1 MFHANAYTIDAPRI
15 ASNPSWRLCLLRSSA
30 IILAGGSSKRL
41 GRDKALL
48 ELGKKPLV
56 KHVLDSVHSL
66 VDEIILVVSSQAQ
79 ETEYRKYAFPDTRIV
94 VDRRDVQTPL
104 VGVLTG
110 LEISHGE
117 YSLVL
122 ACDVPFVSRS
132 ILSLL
137 LDLSM
142 NKNAVIPRWPN
153 GHIEPL
159 QAVYRTKMAEVA
171 SKDALD
177 DGRLDMQAMVDR
189 LQGIRYVSTLV
200 LTQLDPELRTFFNV
214 NTLLDLKKAEAML
227 ERVHPKPR

>member
-1 MFHANAYTIDAPRI
+1 M
-15 ASNPSWRLCLLRSSA
+15 SNSA
-30 IILAGGSSKRL
+30 IILAGGSSTRL
-41 GRDKALL
+41 GQDKALL
-48 ELGKKPLV
+48 LLGKKPLV
-56 KHVLDSVHSL
+56 KHVLDSAKNL
-66 VDEIILVVSSQAQ
+66 VDETILVVSSPAQ
-79 ETEYRKYAFPDTRIV
+79 EAEYRDYVLPDTRIV

-110 LEISHGE
+110 FESAHGE

-122 ACDVPFVSRS
+122 ACDIPFVSRS
-132 ILSLL
+132 VLSLL

-171 SKDALD
+171 SNDALNE
-177 DGRLDMQAMVDR
+177 GRLNMQAMVDR

-214 NTLLDLKKAEAML
+214 NTLLDLKKAESML
-227 ERVHPKPR
+227 NRVHPKPR